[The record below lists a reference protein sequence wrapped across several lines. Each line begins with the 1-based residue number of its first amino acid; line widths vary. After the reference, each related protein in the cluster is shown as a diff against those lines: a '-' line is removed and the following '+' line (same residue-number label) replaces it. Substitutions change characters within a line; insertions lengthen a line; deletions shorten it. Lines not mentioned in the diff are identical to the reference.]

1 MCIYIYIMYIYI
13 YICIMY
19 IYIYI
24 NIMYIYIMYIFWLG
38 HKEAKSA
45 AAIACNSMGALTLN
59 HNSTPLAKSGP
70 YALPNSVQI
79 SGQHSSRNCE
89 ETRALSVSSGA
100 SWLIAWRIP
109 LARAKQS
116 PGGYSFNLAVA
127 QWPASSRPMDMP
139 LGRSL
144 VIMPSWSSL

>member
-1 MCIYIYIMYIYI
+1 MYNVYIYVYIQ
-13 YICIMY
+13 IC
-19 IYIYI
+19 
-24 NIMYIYIMYIFWLG
+24 IYIMYIFWLG

-45 AAIACNSMGALTLN
+45 AAIACLNSMGALTLN
-59 HNSTPLAKSGP
+59 HKSTPLAKSGP

-79 SGQHSSRNCE
+79 SGEHSSRNCE
-89 ETRALSVSSGA
+89 ETRASSVSSGA

-144 VIMPSWSSL
+144 VIMPSWRSL

>member
-1 MCIYIYIMYIYI
+1 MYNVYIYMYNVYIYV
-13 YICIMY
+13 YIQIC
-19 IYIYI
+19 
-24 NIMYIYIMYIFWLG
+24 IYIMYIFWLG

-45 AAIACNSMGALTLN
+45 AAIACLNSMGALTLN
-59 HNSTPLAKSGP
+59 HKSTPLAKSGP

-79 SGQHSSRNCE
+79 SGEHSSRNCE
-89 ETRALSVSSGA
+89 ETRASSVSSGA

-144 VIMPSWSSL
+144 VIMPSWRSL